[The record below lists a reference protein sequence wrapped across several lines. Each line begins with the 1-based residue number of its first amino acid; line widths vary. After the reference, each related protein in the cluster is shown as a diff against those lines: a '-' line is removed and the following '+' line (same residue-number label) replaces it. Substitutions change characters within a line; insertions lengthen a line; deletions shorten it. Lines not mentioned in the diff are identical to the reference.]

1 MQSLFFIFVLFANE
15 KDAFKKLCMQLP
27 ITIEKIVKNNL
38 DFQVQSDTVIDE
50 LSAIDN
56 DFVTSLYKLVFSKY
70 NGFEF

>member
-1 MQSLFFIFVLFANE
+1 
-15 KDAFKKLCMQLP
+15 MQLP

>member
-1 MQSLFFIFVLFANE
+1 MHIFCLIFANE

-27 ITIEKIVKNNL
+27 ITIKKMLRTIPY
-38 DFQVQSDTVIDE
+38 FQVQSDTVIDE
-50 LSAIDN
+50 LSVIDN